1 MPRVFISIGSNIDR
15 VAHIRGAVQALNALY
30 GPLTLS
36 RVYETE
42 TVGFKGDRFYNLVA
56 AFDTEAP
63 IEDIHR
69 ELARL
74 EVEHGRTREGLPK
87 FSPRTLDLDI
97 LLYGNLVRHDASFDI
112 PRDEITRYAFVLGPL
127 AEVAPDLRHLE
138 TGATYREMWQ
148 QFPQRGQ
155 ELHPVPLA
163 LDLKSR

>member
-42 TVGFKGDRFYNLVA
+42 AVGFKGDRFYNLVA

-63 IEDIHR
+63 IEDTHR

-74 EVEHGRTREGLPK
+74 EVEHGRTRGGLPK

-97 LLYGNLVRHDASFDI
+97 LLYGDLIRHDTDFDI

-127 AEVAPDLRHLE
+127 AEVAPDLRHPE
-138 TGATYREMWQ
+138 TGASYWEMWQ